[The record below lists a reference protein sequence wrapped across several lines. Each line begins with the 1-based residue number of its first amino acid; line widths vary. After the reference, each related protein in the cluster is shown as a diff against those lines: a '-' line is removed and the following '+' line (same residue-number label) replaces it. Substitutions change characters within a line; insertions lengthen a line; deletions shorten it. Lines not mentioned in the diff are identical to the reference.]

1 MVRDPEL
8 EEMLHEDL
16 AALEVEPSRLTEKPM
31 FGGLCFLL
39 DGHMLCACR
48 EDRAMYRVG
57 RAHEAQALA
66 LADTRRMVH
75 NRREYPGWAWLTGE
89 SLSNDKTR
97 ARLTAWALDTVRALP
112 PKE

>member
-1 MVRDPEL
+1 MVRDPGL

-16 AALEVEPSRLTEKPM
+16 AALEVEPSRLAQKPM
-31 FGGLCFLL
+31 FGGLCYMV

-48 EDRAMYRVG
+48 EEGAMYRVG
-57 RAHEAQALA
+57 HAHDAEALA
-66 LADTRRMVH
+66 LPDTSRMLH
-75 NRREYPGWAWLTGE
+75 NSREYPGLVWLTGD
-89 SLSNDKTR
+89 SLSDDKTR

>member
-1 MVRDPEL
+1 MVRDPGL
-8 EEMLHEDL
+8 EELLHEDL
-16 AALEVEPSRLTEKPM
+16 TALEVDLSRLSHKPM
-31 FGGLCFLL
+31 FGGLCYML

-57 RAHEAQALA
+57 RAHEAPALA
-66 LADTRRMVH
+66 LPDTTRMAQ
-75 NRREYPGWAWLTGE
+75 NDRDYPGWVWLTGD
-89 SLSNDKTR
+89 SLSDDKTR